1 MVPRKS
7 TRLVPAAAAALALGA
22 LPGCAAIAL
31 GAGTL
36 VAHQAFIADDSY
48 EVLFKADADRAFA
61 IARNVVEDLDP
72 AARVSPENRRIE
84 GRFDGASLEIEVDHE
99 SRGYSRLV
107 VEARRYQLAAQGTA
121 KRVAERIARRVNEG
135 GPG

>member
-1 MVPRKS
+1 MVPRTS
-7 TRLVPAAAAALALGA
+7 ARCLPAAVAALALL
-22 LPGCAAIAL
+22 LPGCVAMAL

-61 IARNVVEDLDP
+61 IARGVVEDLDP
-72 AARVSPENRRIE
+72 AAHVSPEDRRIE

-121 KRVAERIARRVNEG
+121 KSVAERIARRVNEG